1 MRIGPSRFIVT
12 LLLLTAWVAPG
23 LPWLAAHAVL
33 HHDHGAADDGAEKNG
48 AAPCHEGK
56 EAVQALLHGHPH
68 PDGVPRHGHELVTAA
83 PARHESVPEL
93 RAAVPGLP
101 SDPLPA
107 PKTAVA
113 WAAHSADPP
122 GADPPPLL
130 HLLCILLI

>member
-1 MRIGPSRFIVT
+1 M
-12 LLLLTAWVAPG
+12 APG

-33 HHDHGAADDGAEKNG
+33 HHDHGTADHGAAEHD
-48 AAPCHEGK
+48 AAPCHEGE
-56 EAVQALLHGHPH
+56 EAVQALLHGHAH

-83 PARHESVPEL
+83 PARHDSAPEI
-93 RAAVPGLP
+93 RAAVPGLAQ
-101 SDPLPA
+101 DPLPA

-113 WAAHSADPP
+113 WMARPAGPP